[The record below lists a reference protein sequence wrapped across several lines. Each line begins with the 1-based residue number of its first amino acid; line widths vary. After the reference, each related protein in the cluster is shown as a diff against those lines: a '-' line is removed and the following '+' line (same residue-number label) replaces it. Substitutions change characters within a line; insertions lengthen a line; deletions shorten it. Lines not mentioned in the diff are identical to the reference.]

1 MRIQRFAGYYIE
13 ERMLVILVLKVKNTV
28 EEEMDKSDSGNNCTG
43 SFLDRLGW
51 LEKVSLKYF
60 LCTLCA
66 RYATNTGETQLL
78 TSHHRDKERE
88 EVVGWIG
95 VWR

>member
-1 MRIQRFAGYYIE
+1 
-13 ERMLVILVLKVKNTV
+13 MLVILVLKVKNKV
-28 EEEMDKSDSGNNCTG
+28 EEEMDKSDGGNNCTG

-51 LEKVSLKYF
+51 FEKASLKYF

-66 RYATNTGETQLL
+66 RYATYTGKIQLL
-78 TSHHRDKERE
+78 TGHHRDKERE